1 MIVSAEVLINS
12 LINGTQKGPS
22 QEFKPDQLIFF
33 SLMLIHVILLKPN
46 QVCLPPSKKNM

>member
-22 QEFKPDQLIFF
+22 QEFYYLALTKCDY
-33 SLMLIHVILLKPN
+33 
-46 QVCLPPSKKNM
+46 CLNLTN